1 VTFNSLIFLVF
12 LALFF
17 PIYFVT
23 RGTARIWVCLIA
35 SYIFYG
41 WWDYR
46 FLALIAA
53 STIVDYWIG
62 RWMYVTTDPWKRK
75 LLIVVTVVVNL
86 TFLGFFKYFNFFIDS
101 FHQMSDALGLGFSP
115 STLEITLP
123 IGISFYTF
131 MSMSYTIDIYRNEL
145 PAEKSLLKFAT
156 FIAFFPHLVAGPIL
170 RARDLLPQLHGYHRL
185 HSPRVI
191 IGLGL
196 ILLGYYKKVV
206 VADGSALVVDKI
218 FEEPAVHS
226 SMGLLVGVV
235 LYAFQIYG
243 DFSGYSDIAI
253 GLALIMGV
261 NFIENF
267 RTPYIS
273 KNFSE
278 FWSRWHISLSTW
290 LRDYLYIPLGGNRSS
305 KFNTYRNLLVTM
317 LLGGLWHGADWKFVI
332 WGALHGM
339 YLVVQRLIGK
349 RWDRLR
355 KALYIPD
362 AINNV
367 VLIAIV
373 FSLTCLAWIFFR
385 ANSTSDAL
393 HIIQRISTFEDF
405 TLASVRNKILVG
417 RVAMLIGILLLIE
430 HAHRR
435 FDLEAMLL
443 KSPAF
448 RVAAYATLLWLIA
461 LFGTFGSSTFIY
473 FQF

>member
-1 VTFNSLIFLVF
+1 MTFNSLIFLVF
-12 LALFF
+12 LAIFF
-17 PIYFVT
+17 PLYFAT
-23 RGTARIWVCLIA
+23 RGVTRIWVCLIA

-62 RWMYVTTDPWKRK
+62 RMMYATTDPWKRK
-75 LLIVVTVVVNL
+75 LLIIVTVIVNL
-86 TFLGFFKYFNFFIDS
+86 SFLGFFKYFNFFIDS
-101 FHQMSDALGLGFSP
+101 FHQMSDVLGLGFSP

-131 MSMSYTIDIYRNEL
+131 MSMSYTIDVYRGEL

-170 RARDLLPQLHGYHRL
+170 RARDLLPQLHGHHRI
-185 HSPRVI
+185 HRPRVV
-191 IGLGL
+191 IGLAL
-196 ILLGYYKKVV
+196 ILMGYFKKVG
-206 VADGSALVVDKI
+206 VADSAALVVDRI
-218 FEEPAVHS
+218 FDEPAVHS
-226 SMGLLVGVV
+226 SAGLLVGVV
-235 LYAFQIYG
+235 LYAFQIYC

-290 LRDYLYIPLGGNRSS
+290 LRDYLYIPLGGNRYG
-305 KFNTYRNLLVTM
+305 KFNTQRNLLLTM

-339 YLVVQRLIGK
+339 YLVFQRLIGK

-355 KALYIPD
+355 KFLRVPNFLNDAL
-362 AINNV
+362 
-367 VLIAIV
+367 LIAVV
-373 FSLTCLAWIFFR
+373 FSLTCLAWVFFR
-385 ANSTSDAL
+385 ANSTADAL
-393 HIIQRISTFEDF
+393 HIIHRIFSFEDF
-405 TLASVRNKILVG
+405 TLASVRNKIVVG
-417 RVAMLIGILLLIE
+417 KVAVLICILLAIE
-430 HAHRR
+430 AADRR
-435 FDLEAMLL
+435 FDMEALLL

-448 RVAAYATLLWLIA
+448 RVVAYATLLWLIA

>member
-1 VTFNSLIFLVF
+1 MTFNSLIFLLF
-12 LALFF
+12 LAIFF
-17 PIYFVT
+17 PLYFAT
-23 RGTARIWVCLIA
+23 RGVLRIWVCLVA

-53 STIVDYWIG
+53 STFVDYWIG
-62 RWMYVTTDPWKRK
+62 RMMYATVDPWKRK
-75 LLIVVTVVVNL
+75 LLIIVTVVVNL
-86 TFLGFFKYFNFFIDS
+86 SFLGFFKYFNFFIDS
-101 FHQMSDALGLGFSP
+101 FHQMSDMLGLGFSP

-131 MSMSYTIDIYRNEL
+131 MSMSYTIDIYRHEL

-170 RARDLLPQLHGYHRL
+170 RARDLLPQLHGYHRI
-185 HSPRVI
+185 HRPRVI
-191 IGLGL
+191 IGLAL
-196 ILLGYYKKVV
+196 ILMGYFKKVG
-206 VADGSALVVDKI
+206 VADSAALVVDKI
-218 FEEPAVHS
+218 FDAPAVHS
-226 SMGLLVGVV
+226 SAGLLLGVV
-235 LYAFQIYG
+235 LYAFQIYC

-253 GLALIMGV
+253 GLALVMGV

-290 LRDYLYIPLGGNRSS
+290 LRDYLYIPLGGNRFGT
-305 KFNTYRNLLVTM
+305 FNTYRNLLLTM

-339 YLVVQRLIGK
+339 YLVFQRLIGK
-349 RWDRLR
+349 RWDRFR
-355 KALYIPD
+355 KFLHVPNFV
-362 AINNV
+362 NNAF
-367 VLIAIV
+367 LIALV
-373 FSLTCLAWIFFR
+373 FSLTCLAWVFFR

-393 HIIQRISTFEDF
+393 HIIHRIFAFEDF
-405 TLASVRNKILVG
+405 TLSTIRNKVLVAK
-417 RVAMLIGILLLIE
+417 VALLIGILLAIE
-430 HAHRR
+430 AADRR
-435 FDLEAMLL
+435 FDMEALLL

-448 RVAAYATLLWLIA
+448 RIAAYATLLWLIA
-461 LFGTFGSSTFIY
+461 LFGTFGSSSFIY